1 MSASCS
7 QYVITILPG
16 FLALT
21 ANLKLQRLSFV
32 RIQLVV
38 KEVAQKKLLHYEQ
51 LCQVKEITIESKPRK
66 LVHESRLNLH
76 LFQLSSCI
84 EFVTSSGR

>member
-51 LCQVKEITIESKPRK
+51 LC
-66 LVHESRLNLH
+66 HA
-76 LFQLSSCI
+76 
-84 EFVTSSGR
+84 

>member
-51 LCQVKEITIESKPRK
+51 LCHVQEITIQSKPRK
-66 LVHESRLNLH
+66 LVHE
-76 LFQLSSCI
+76 
-84 EFVTSSGR
+84 